1 MIGEYKI
8 VALCI
13 SRIQETFSH
22 DFIITFSEV
31 LQRAGYRLFVYN
43 ACSDLANDESK
54 NIGQKFT
61 FDLIDYSVVDALVI
75 YEERIRNRMIS
86 DGIIAKGLQNKV
98 PVIVLGDAH
107 PGCVNIASNDP
118 LGMEKMVRHLV
129 EDHELRRL
137 HFIAGTE
144 GDRFSDE
151 RIDAFRRVLAEHE
164 ILYEDS
170 MLSYG
175 DYWSGP
181 TEAAVERIIASGQ
194 LPEAIVCVNDHTA
207 LSVCAVMKRHGIK
220 VPQDVKVTGFDG
232 LFDTKISNPS
242 ITTVCCS
249 IQEYA
254 EQTLAVIETAFR
266 GEWEEKTV
274 LFEPEIWRHESC
286 GCGEP
291 SSANAA
297 EFIISLKDSLYRFYW
312 DNHEMAE
319 ISAKLQRSEKTEQL
333 SAELMHPR
341 LFDICCA
348 VEKRFLCE
356 ENALFDP
363 VDMNEDEK
371 AEKEYV
377 LLYNYLDEQPCKPME
392 YNIEQFEQLA
402 VRLLSENRTLFFC
415 ALSYLDVPM
424 GYICF
429 YYHDMTVPNLLM
441 MPQVSNFIGSGIGG
455 YVNLRHAHYLNAK
468 VEEMYRVD
476 SLTGLYNR
484 RGFSIEYQK
493 LLSKTSRNDK
503 ITVVLADIDGLKKIN
518 DKYGHAA
525 GDIAISTVAAALRYA
540 CPEGSLCVRFGGDE
554 MLAVYPG
561 EFEMTQVRER
571 FYGYLE
577 NLNQTAERE
586 FEVNASIGIYIT
598 EAGETP
604 DFEEIVVQSD
614 RLMYMEKEKRKSERG
629 KGT

>member
-43 ACSDLANDESK
+43 ACSDLENDESK

-86 DGIIAKGLQNKV
+86 DGIIAKGLQHKL
-98 PVIVLGDAH
+98 PVIVIGGAH

-137 HFIAGTE
+137 HFIAGTKGE
-144 GDRFSDE
+144 HFSDE
-151 RIDAFRRVLAEHE
+151 RIAAFRKVLAEHG
-164 ILYEDS
+164 IPYDDS

-175 DYWSGP
+175 EYWSGP

-207 LSVCAVMKRHGIK
+207 LSVCAVMERHGIK
-220 VPQDVKVTGFDG
+220 VPQDVKVTGYDG

-249 IQEYA
+249 ILEYA
-254 EQTLAVIETAFR
+254 EQTLAVVETAFR
-266 GEWEEKTV
+266 GEWEAKTV
-274 LFEPEIWRHESC
+274 LFEPEIWKQESC

-291 SSANAA
+291 SNESAADY
-297 EFIISLKDSLYRFYW
+297 IISLKNSLYRFYW
-312 DNHEMAE
+312 DNYEMSE
-319 ISAKLQRSEKTEQL
+319 ISAKLQRSESPEQL

-348 VEKRFLCE
+348 VEKRFLSE
-356 ENALFDP
+356 ENALFAS
-363 VDMNEDEK
+363 EEGETT
-371 AEKEYV
+371 EKEYV

-392 YNIEQFEQLA
+392 YKKEQFEQLA
-402 VRLLSENRTLFFC
+402 VRLLSENRTLFFS

-429 YYHDMTVPNLLM
+429 YYRDMTVPNLLM
-441 MPQVSNFIGSGIGG
+441 MPQVTNFVGSGIGG

-468 VEEMYRVD
+468 IEEMYRVD

-493 LLSKTSRNDK
+493 LLSKTRQADK

-525 GDIAISTVAAALRYA
+525 GDIAISTVAAALRHA
-540 CPEGSLCVRFGGDE
+540 CPKDSICVRFGGDE

-561 EFEMTQVRER
+561 EAEIALIRER
-571 FYGYLE
+571 FYNYLE
-577 NLNQTAERE
+577 KLNQTMEHE
-586 FEVNASIGIYIT
+586 FEINASIGIYIT
-598 EAGETP
+598 AAGETP

-614 RLMYMEKEKRKSERG
+614 RLMYMEKEKRKSEQG
-629 KGT
+629 KIT